1 MEQVR
6 GVPELLDAYSHHTLP
21 VLERVREVLDRYAEA
36 VAAFNA
42 ADPNDLGTTFV
53 DRSADLLGTIDALE
67 LLDRIPAAFAAALRD
82 LDAGYDPAAFAPGAV
97 LHADAD
103 ARLRRLILAGV
114 AGAGAS
120 GAERARISRV
130 LRHFDAMPDAPASV
144 AFAVRHEDWRSA
156 VNQFGRHAGNGLMSG
171 HESRR
176 LAALRARYPVS
187 RPWIDAARIR
197 PEVLARTGGIRNRA
211 VLQAAMSAD
220 DAAAALG
227 GNTALLPSL
236 GVRIPPKLLV
246 AGRAA
251 SRTLGGVGFAV
262 TAVDFG
268 QDVYEGD
275 VGGSISSGAALLGSG
290 MLLGVVGGPVTIT
303 AGAVLVVGS
312 LIYEANR
319 EEIDAMARRMGQS
332 MSGAARALGDFFDL

>member
-6 GVPELLDAYSHHTLP
+6 GVPELLDAYSEHTLAT
-21 VLERVREVLDRYAEA
+21 LERVREVLDRCAEA

-42 ADPNDLGTTFV
+42 ADPNDLGTTIV

-103 ARLRRLILAGV
+103 TRLRRLILAGV

-176 LAALRARYPVS
+176 LAALRARYPLS
-187 RPWIDAARIR
+187 RGWIDLAGWE
-197 PEVLARTGGIRNRA
+197 PGVVARTGGTRSRVI
-211 VLQAAMSAD
+211 LHAARSAD
-220 DAAAALG
+220 DAALALR
-227 GNTALLPSL
+227 GNNALLPTL
-236 GVRIPPKLLV
+236 GVHIPPGLLA
-246 AGRAA
+246 AGKVT
-251 SRTLGGVGFAV
+251 SRTVGGVGLVVA
-262 TAVDFG
+262 AVDFG
-268 QDVYEGD
+268 EDLDDGD
-275 VGGSISSGAALLGSG
+275 VGGSISSGTSL
-290 MLLGVVGGPVTIT
+290 VGGVLLMGVFANPAFIT

-319 EEIDAMARRMGQS
+319 EDIDAMARTVGQS
-332 MSGAARALGDFFDL
+332 MSGAARAVGDFFDF